1 VDLDVWFLFK
11 DLFSSRHESK
21 YGRPSS
27 SRINYNI
34 IGWDNKEKQKKK
46 RLGWETDGI
55 VALDPRDLGPAND
68 SRAR

>member
-1 VDLDVWFLFK
+1 M
-11 DLFSSRHESK
+11 
-21 YGRPSS
+21 
-27 SRINYNI
+27 NQNI
-34 IGWDNKEKQKKK
+34 ADPHLQELTTILLVGTTKTNKKK